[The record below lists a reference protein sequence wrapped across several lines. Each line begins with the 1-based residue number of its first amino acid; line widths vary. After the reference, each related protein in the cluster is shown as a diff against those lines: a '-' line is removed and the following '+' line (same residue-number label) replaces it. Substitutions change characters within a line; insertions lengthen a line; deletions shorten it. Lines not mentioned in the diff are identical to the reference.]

1 MNCVPSWWPSSGLIL
16 RCPERSR
23 RPALDDTEQGWPRDA
38 FSKDPAWPAREEHGR
53 GAPGLC
59 TCLLPLVRAS
69 TRRPADSGRSAG
81 SPRAPPPRG
90 DTGPRRL
97 GRAVHPSSGDR
108 RRRRPHLGRRR
119 PAGPGS
125 GVVRPPP
132 RRGEPAIL
140 ARPSNTHRGA
150 CPGPARPLPPRW
162 RGRPARRPGSPPED
176 LTALALIRTRGVTRP
191 RTWRWGAG
199 TTSPPAITSG
209 ARTSPSPQRDKGLPT
224 PRGGRRRSRP
234 RGEAT
239 GDPGPPPRRRKPAL
253 ASLPL
258 FHLRKPGQSLG
269 ERLHLTPP
277 PAPFYRPLLDL
288 PHPEAARPTPGGE
301 GKHTV
306 IGRKPPRP

>member
-16 RCPERSR
+16 RCPERCR

-38 FSKDPAWPAREEHGR
+38 FSKDPAWPAREEHCR

-150 CPGPARPLPPRW
+150 SPGPARPLPPRW

-209 ARTSPSPQRDKGLPT
+209 ARTSPSLSETRASLLLAGAGDVRGPVEKQQATPALRPDDESRPSRPSRSFTSGSRAKAWANGCTSLRPLRHFIAPSSTSPT
-224 PRGGRRRSRP
+224 PRLQGQHQGGR
-234 RGEAT
+234 
-239 GDPGPPPRRRKPAL
+239 
-253 ASLPL
+253 AST
-258 FHLRKPGQSLG
+258 Q
-269 ERLHLTPP
+269 
-277 PAPFYRPLLDL
+277 
-288 PHPEAARPTPGGE
+288 
-301 GKHTV
+301 
-306 IGRKPPRP
+306 